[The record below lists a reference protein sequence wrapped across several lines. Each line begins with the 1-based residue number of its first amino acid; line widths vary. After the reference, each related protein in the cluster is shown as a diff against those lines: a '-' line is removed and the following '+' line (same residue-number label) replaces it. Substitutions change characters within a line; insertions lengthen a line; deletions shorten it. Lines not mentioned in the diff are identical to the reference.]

1 MPDDEDV
8 ERELTPLALELMPA
22 DADVESDV
30 ALLLVD
36 DSPVESEP
44 TPL

>member
-1 MPDDEDV
+1 LVV
-8 ERELTPLALELMPA
+8 ERPVEV
-22 DADVESDV
+22 DVESDM